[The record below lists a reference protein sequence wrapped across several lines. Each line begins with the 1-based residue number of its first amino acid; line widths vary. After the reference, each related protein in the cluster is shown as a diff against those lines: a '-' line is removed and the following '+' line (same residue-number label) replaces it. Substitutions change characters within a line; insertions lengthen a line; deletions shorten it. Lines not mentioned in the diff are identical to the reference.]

1 MSRILTTLAAASL
14 VALAAA
20 PAGAQAAASAPA
32 PAPAPTSTGVAA
44 IRGVYQ
50 GAQRNLLAVAEQ
62 LPDSAFAWRPTAQVR
77 TAGELL
83 AHVANAHN
91 MICSAALGEANPADE
106 NYEKTRTTKA
116 AIADALRTSSAVCER
131 AFAQS
136 DADAAATTKLF
147 GRDQSRMSALA
158 VVAIHDW
165 EHYGNLVTYMRIL
178 GMVPPSSQ

>member
-1 MSRILTTLAAASL
+1 MSRTLTTLVAASL
-14 VALAAA
+14 VALAAAAPA

-32 PAPAPTSTGVAA
+32 SASTGVEA
-44 IRGVYQ
+44 IRGVYRN
-50 GAQRNLLAVAEQ
+50 AQRNLLAVAEQ

-91 MICSAALGEANPADE
+91 MICSAALGEANPANE

-116 AIADALRTSSAVCER
+116 AITDALRTSSAVCER